1 MPRLPGGAP
10 AEPSKAPGLLLLPN
24 LRQSLLDV
32 SGCSKDQGRR
42 CLNCSS
48 RDTRKNGELTC
59 RNKRCK
65 RKWVG
70 RAITREMRSGSVIV
84 QIAGRLEASAAWQ
97 HHLHYPP
104 SVLPGLCAELT
115 ARLRELKK
123 TSRSRHAGILGRC
136 FFFGQPGFDHS
147 LHL

>member
-1 MPRLPGGAP
+1 
-10 AEPSKAPGLLLLPN
+10 
-24 LRQSLLDV
+24 
-32 SGCSKDQGRR
+32 
-42 CLNCSS
+42 
-48 RDTRKNGELTC
+48 
-59 RNKRCK
+59 
-65 RKWVG
+65 
-70 RAITREMRSGSVIV
+70 MRSGSVIV

-123 TSRSRHAGILGRC
+123 NKQVAVCWNTWQML
-136 FFFGQPGFDHS
+136 FFGQPGFDHS